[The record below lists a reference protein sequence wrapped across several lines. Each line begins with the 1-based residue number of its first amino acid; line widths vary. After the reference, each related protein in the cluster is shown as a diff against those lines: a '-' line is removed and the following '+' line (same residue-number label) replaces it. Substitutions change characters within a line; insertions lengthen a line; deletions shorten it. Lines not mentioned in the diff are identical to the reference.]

1 MTVISGDAAIM
12 GTTNQKFKYMEFSD
26 TISQEDIVLSLFN
39 SLTFKKDKLSNKF
52 YVAVYSY

>member
-1 MTVISGDAAIM
+1 
-12 GTTNQKFKYMEFSD
+12 MEFSD
-26 TISQEDIVLSLFN
+26 TISQENIVLSLFN